1 MTNTV
6 ELVID
11 AGATLAEGPVW
22 DANTRLLYW
31 VDIEGHCVYSYD
43 PQHGTQRSFPVGQYV
58 SAAVLRQS
66 GDLLLAVQHGFANL
80 DPRTGQI
87 QMIAAVEP
95 DKPDNRFNDG
105 KCDPAG
111 RFWAGT
117 MALDGR
123 SGASSLYCLG
133 IDQQVRQMIS
143 GVTVSNGLAW
153 SFDQRTMYYIDSATQ
168 TVVAYEYDLDSG
180 AITNRQVVIQVPADL
195 GYPDGMTIDAEGM
208 LWVAHWG
215 GACVTR
221 WDPNCGVALQSIPL
235 PATNVTSCCFGGADF
250 ADLYITT
257 ARQGLSKEE
266 LAKQPAAGGIFR
278 VRPGV
283 CGLPSSA
290 YAG

>member
-1 MTNTV
+1 MTDMV

-11 AGATLAEGPVW
+11 AGATLAEGPIW

-31 VDIEGHCVYSYD
+31 VDIEGHCVHSYD

-58 SAAVLRQS
+58 GAAVLRQS

-123 SGASSLYCLG
+123 SGAGSLYCFGPDL
-133 IDQQVRQMIS
+133 QVRQMIS

-153 SFDQRTMYYIDSATQ
+153 SLDHRLMYYIDTATQ
-168 TVVAYEYDLDSG
+168 TVVAYDYDLDSG
-180 AITNRQVVIQVPADL
+180 AIANRRVAIQVPVGH

-221 WDPNCGVALQSIPL
+221 WDPIRGIALQSISL
-235 PATNVTSCCFGGADF
+235 PVTNVSSCCFGGADF

-257 ARQGLSKEE
+257 ARQWLSAEE

-278 VRPGV
+278 VRPGI

-290 YAG
+290 YVG